1 MQETIRPSYLNTW
14 SRIFAQWGGWII
26 FGVLALVVVIWGYT
40 ISPSVTEAV
49 LASTVRQSTP
59 LVLGALCGLMGE
71 RAAVINIG
79 IEGQML
85 LAAFVG
91 FLANVYTGNLF
102 VAVLAGVLTGA
113 VLGAL
118 LAFMSVTLKIDQIIG
133 GTVINILAL
142 GLTGYFYT
150 AGLTTKGKL
159 LPIPLGPL
167 AKIPLIGPVLFNNP
181 PITYATI
188 VLVFLVHYVL
198 FHTRWGLR
206 TRAVGEHPRAAD
218 TVGIN
223 VYMVRYVNVTI
234 GGAIAGLAGAFLT
247 LEAVGSFERA
257 MTNGRGFVALAVMI
271 FGKWTPIGS
280 WGAALLF
287 GLASAVQTQLQFAG
301 EVNIPHQFIG
311 MLPYLLTIIVLAGF
325 GGRARPPAADGV
337 PYEKE

>member
-1 MQETIRPSYLNTW
+1 MRQN
-14 SRIFAQWGGWII
+14 FALERLKCFLRRWGTALLIGL
-26 FGVLALVVVIWGYT
+26 GLAVVIGWGYT
-40 ISPSVTEAV
+40 TNPRVTEAV
-49 LASTVRQSTP
+49 LASSVRQATP
-59 LVLGALCGLMGE
+59 LVLGALCGLLGE

-85 LAAFVG
+85 LSAFIG
-91 FLANVYTGNLF
+91 FLFNVWTGSLLL
-102 VAVLAGVLTGA
+102 AVLAGVLTGA
-113 VLGAL
+113 ILGLAH
-118 LAFMSVTLKIDQIIG
+118 AFMSVTLKIDQIIG

-150 AGLTTKGKL
+150 AGLVTKGKL

-167 AKIPLIGPVLFNNP
+167 ADIPLIGPVLFNNP
-181 PITYATI
+181 PITYITI
-188 VLVFLVHYVL
+188 LLVFVVHYVL

-223 VYMVRYVNVTI
+223 VYMIRYVNVVL
-234 GGAIAGLAGAFLT
+234 GGALAGLAGAFLT

-271 FGKWTPIGS
+271 FGKWTPLGA

-287 GLASAVQTQLQFAG
+287 GFASALQTQLQFFG
-301 EVNIPHQFIG
+301 RVMIPHQFIG
-311 MLPYLLTIIVLAGF
+311 MLPYLLTIVVLAGF
-325 GGRARPPAADGV
+325 VGRARPPAADGV

>member
-1 MQETIRPSYLNTW
+1 MEATMQKTSVSTW
-14 SRIFAQWGGWII
+14 QRLFARWGGWLI
-26 FGVLALVVVIWGYT
+26 FGALAIIAMIVSYLLN
-40 ISPSVTEAV
+40 PAQTEAV
-49 LASTVRQSTP
+49 LASSLRQATP
-59 LVLGALCGLMGE
+59 LVLGAMCGLMGE

-85 LAAFVG
+85 MSAFIG
-91 FLANVYTGNLF
+91 FLVNVYTGDLF
-102 VAVLAGVLTGA
+102 LAVLAGIVTGA
-113 VLGAL
+113 IMGAL

-150 AGLTTKGKL
+150 VGLTTKGKL

-188 VLVFLVHYVL
+188 ILVFVVHYVL

-223 VYMVRYVNVTI
+223 VYMMRYVNVI
-234 GGAIAGLAGAFLT
+234 LGGGIAGLAGAFLT

-271 FGKWTPIGS
+271 FGKWTPFGA

-287 GLASAVQTQLQFAG
+287 GFASAMQTQLQFG
-301 EVNIPHQFIG
+301 GKINIPHQFIG
-311 MLPYLLTIIVLAGF
+311 MLPYLLTIVVLAGF

>member
-1 MQETIRPSYLNTW
+1 MQTSAALAPSPWKRWLSRWGTLAVGGALLLIGILW
-14 SRIFAQWGGWII
+14 SYANNSI
-26 FGVLALVVVIWGYT
+26 
-40 ISPSVTEAV
+40 VTTAV
-49 LASTVRQSTP
+49 LASTIRQSTP
-59 LVLGALCGLMGE
+59 LVLGAMCGLLGE
-71 RAAVINIG
+71 RSGVINIG

-85 LAAFVG
+85 LSAFIG

-102 VAVLAGVLTGA
+102 LAVLAGVLMGA
-113 VLGAL
+113 LLGLL

-150 AGLTTKGKL
+150 QGLTTQGKL
-159 LPIPLGPL
+159 QPVALGPL
-167 AKIPLIGPVLFNNP
+167 AEIPLIGPVLFNNP
-181 PITYATI
+181 PITYLTI
-188 VLVFLVHYVL
+188 VLVFVVHYLL
-198 FHTRWGLR
+198 FYTRWGLR

-218 TVGIN
+218 TLGVN
-223 VYMVRYVNVTI
+223 VYTVRYVNVI
-234 GGAIAGLAGAFLT
+234 LGGAIAGLAGAFLT

-271 FGKWTPIGS
+271 FGRWTPLGA

-287 GLASAVQTQLQFAG
+287 GFATAMQTQLQFGG
-301 EVNIPHQFIG
+301 EIDIPHQFIG